1 MIKDGT
7 NKGGVAEGGGV
18 AYIDWTVAKV
28 SFLIF
33 VMTQS
38 DRLSGFLSI
47 LTLRGFRDYVHQAQ
61 VSRNEF
67 QFEVHPKL
75 RGDPGPVLFLCHW
88 VKLFPEGSLIGS
100 GEGRQIAHVVL

>member
-1 MIKDGT
+1 MVKDHT
-7 NKGGVAEGGGV
+7 NKGSVAEGGGV

-38 DRLSGFLSI
+38 ERQSGFLSI
-47 LTLRGFRDYVHQAQ
+47 LTLQGFRDYVHQAQ

-67 QFEVHPKL
+67 
-75 RGDPGPVLFLCHW
+75 
-88 VKLFPEGSLIGS
+88 
-100 GEGRQIAHVVL
+100 